1 MMIHIDKVTK
11 EFNTRDSPVLAVDDV
26 SCIIEP
32 KSFVTIVGP
41 SGCGKS
47 TLLQIIAGLVQATR
61 GSVSF
66 HGAKVNQP
74 PFDMVYVF
82 QQYTKSIFPWKTV
95 RQNVTFGLRNRNR
108 NRKSAA
114 QIDEIATNYIQL
126 MKLDGFENHYPSQL
140 SGGMLQ
146 RVAIAR
152 ALACQPAV
160 LLMDEPFSSVD
171 ELTRASLQNLTL
183 KIWRR
188 YELTILFVTHD
199 VEEAVYLSTRAL
211 VMSPRPGRVVDDI
224 GIDIPYPRSQ
234 LSTRERPDFLD
245 YRRRIF
251 RATFGE
257 AAEEHVELS

>member
-1 MMIHIDKVTK
+1 MICVEEIKK
-11 EFNTRDSPVLAVDDV
+11 SFNVRGAPVVAVDAV

-32 KSFVTIVGP
+32 HSFVTLVGP

-47 TLLQIIAGLVQATR
+47 TLLQIIAGLVRSTR
-61 GSVSF
+61 GRVTF
-66 HGAKVNQP
+66 RGEDVTRP

-95 RQNVTFGLRNRNR
+95 RENVAFGLRH
-108 NRKSAA
+108 RKRQSTA
-114 QIDEIATNYIQL
+114 EINAVVTRYIHL
-126 MKLDGFENHYPSQL
+126 MGLEGFERHYPSQL
-140 SGGMLQ
+140 SGGMQQ

-160 LLMDEPFSSVD
+160 LLMDEPFSSLD
-171 ELTRASLQNLTL
+171 EFTRASLQDLTID
-183 KIWRR
+183 IWRR
-188 YELTILFVTHD
+188 HQLTILFVTHD

-211 VMSPRPGRVVDDI
+211 VMSPRPGRIADDI
-224 GIDIPYPRSQ
+224 AIHIPYPRSQ
-234 LSTRERPDFLD
+234 LSTRERPDFLE

-257 AAEEHVELS
+257 MQETRAELPA